1 MVELKFVTWEE
12 QQQYATL
19 LENNKYGN
27 IDAALR
33 FFDKYSEILVENLG
47 FHQCQLDP
55 CIFLKHNND
64 GKLSIIISGQ
74 FPNWQ

>member
-19 LENNKYGN
+19 LENNTYGN

-33 FFDKYSEILVENLG
+33 FFDKYSEILIVNLG
-47 FHQCQLDP
+47 LHQCHSDP
-55 CIFLKHNND
+55 CIFLKHDNNEQ
-64 GKLSIIISGQ
+64 LSVIITTQ
-74 FPNWQ
+74 WMTP